1 MPEPTTTATETDF
14 DPSATNGI
22 YDELKGSWELN
33 RDLAEMHLHVLRK
46 GGYLD
51 PFGKDSKATEAA
63 GQYTWR
69 KGASMAIDHCA
80 DLINL
85 RVDNIFRAP
94 PVRKYE
100 DSPYKEFIEA
110 FTANVDGGGTDMDA
124 FMRRALRA
132 YYVNGVDIVVDK
144 QAAPPGVRPVSLAQ
158 EQALDLLPYLHAFG
172 PLERLDWACDH
183 AGAYLWAR
191 YDMGDEPPADEM
203 SGGNPARQFLTLTR
217 DEWRLYRVEGEE
229 SKVTTVQRGP
239 MTLGVCPIVPLYFK
253 ESVRSD
259 YPKVPLS
266 LLTRIAP
273 IARYML
279 NLLSQGQL
287 DLYLSVAFYV
297 ITGLNDPEQAPTEIT
312 PSCSWVLPEGTG
324 IEQMG
329 QVTEHIAEKR
339 EWLRMAMDAI
349 LRIGKLTGGSGELES
364 RASSGVQVAV
374 ERTDLDNEMRMTATQ
389 AEAAEREIIRLAVS
403 RYKGR
408 PVPHDEIAYAVEYN
422 KKYVLTPVTELI
434 RQAKEFFGISVVEAI
449 AAGAYPVL
457 PKRLAY
463 PELLKLGQAEGAED
477 FFYDGSVTGL
487 ANKLQELAGRL
498 ENRCLWKNHP
508 GSAAKLVE
516 RFTWD
521 NLIPVFDEAIEDSA
535 KSQGC

>member
-1 MPEPTTTATETDF
+1 MPEPTTTQTETKF

-22 YDELKGSWELN
+22 YDKLKGSWEMN
-33 RDLAEMHLHVLRK
+33 RDFAEMHLHVLRE

-51 PFGKDSKATEAA
+51 RFGSGGDAKEAE
-63 GQYTWR
+63 GQYKWR

-85 RVDNIFRAP
+85 RVDNIFRSP
-94 PVRKYE
+94 PVRKY
-100 DSPYKEFIEA
+100 DGSPYKEFIEA
-110 FTANVDGGGTDMDA
+110 FTANVDGGGTDMDT

-132 YYVNGVDIVVDK
+132 HYVNGVDIVVDK
-144 QAAPPGVRPVSLAQ
+144 QAPPPGVQPATLAQ
-158 EQALDLLPYLHAFG
+158 EQELGLLPYLHAFG

-191 YDMGDEPPADEM
+191 YDMGGEPPADEM
-203 SGGNPARQFLTLTR
+203 SEGNPARQYLTMTR

-229 SKVTTVQRGP
+229 SKLTTMQTGP
-239 MTLGVCPIVPLYFK
+239 MSLGVCPIVPLYFK

-287 DLYLSVAFYV
+287 DLYLSVAFYA
-297 ITGLNDPEQAPTEIT
+297 ITGLDDAARAPTEIT
-312 PSCSWVLPEGTG
+312 PSCSWVLPEGVTV
-324 IEQMG
+324 EQLG
-329 QVTEHIAEKR
+329 QVVAHIEEKR
-339 EWLRMAMDAI
+339 EWLKMAMDAI

-389 AEAAEREIIRLAVS
+389 AEATEREIIRLAVS
-403 RYKGR
+403 RYKGES
-408 PVPHDEIAYAVEYN
+408 VPHDALGYAVEYN
-422 KKYVLTPVTELI
+422 TKYVLTPVTELI
-434 RQAKEFFGISVVEAI
+434 RQAKEFFGINVHEQT
-449 AAGAYPVL
+449 P
-457 PKRLAY
+457 
-463 PELLKLGQAEGAED
+463 
-477 FFYDGSVTGL
+477 GL
-487 ANKLQELAGRL
+487 ARILLTKVLDAVA
-498 ENRCLWKNHP
+498 
-508 GSAAKLVE
+508 S
-516 RFTWD
+516 D
-521 NLIPVFDEAIEDSA
+521 DDEAYKAALAEIDEATFDLSLPVA
-535 KSQGC
+535 PEAGDDGADELGDGEA